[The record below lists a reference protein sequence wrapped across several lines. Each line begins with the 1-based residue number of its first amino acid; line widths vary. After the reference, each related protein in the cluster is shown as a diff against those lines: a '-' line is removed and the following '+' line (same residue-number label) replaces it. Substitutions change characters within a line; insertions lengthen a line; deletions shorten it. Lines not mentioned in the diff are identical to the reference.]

1 MKNFKNL
8 KVWQKSMEIVK
19 QVYLFVMGF
28 PKEEKFSLANQLTRA
43 AISISSN
50 IAEGSS
56 RSSDKDYARFVEM
69 SLGSC
74 FEVETQVLVA
84 ISLGIGDQVTG
95 NKLLMLLDEEQ
106 KMLIRFLN
114 ILRPGSKLKAQSS

>member
-8 KVWQKSMEIVK
+8 KMWQKSMEIVK
-19 QVYLFVMGF
+19 EVYQFVSDL
-28 PKEEKFSLANQLTRA
+28 PKEEKFNLANQLTRA
-43 AISISSN
+43 SISISSN

-56 RSSDKDYARFVEM
+56 RRSDKDYARFIEM

-84 ISLGIGDQVTG
+84 ISLRLGNQVTG
-95 NKLLMLLDEEQ
+95 NKLL
-106 KMLIRFLN
+106 R
-114 ILRPGSKLKAQSS
+114 